1 MDKEH
6 YNKLLKES
14 ITNSYNLADD
24 QSADLINRE
33 LKPITDSLNISD
45 MIKAMTNTQSFITLK
60 DHKDNFQNKQKCRL
74 INLAKINLGPWV
86 SKQILENIKSKVR
99 SHTKANQWRNT
110 TAIIDWFKNLRN
122 KPALSFVVFDIV
134 DFYSSIAESLLLQ
147 ALEYASQFAA
157 ISEQDK
163 SIIMH
168 TRKSLLFDND
178 KPWCK
183 KNNANMFDVTMGS
196 FDGPEVC
203 ELVGLL
209 ILSKLKCEFSNKVIG
224 VYRDDGLTVFRN
236 IGPRPADNLRTR
248 ITKCFDRLALK
259 IAIQSNLKIVNYLDV
274 TFNLTNNSYYP
285 YRKLDNPPRYINIH
299 SNHLPSII
307 KQVPDA
313 ISKRI
318 SSLSCNID
326 EFNKA
331 APLYNEALKK
341 SGFNDQFSYRSTDHQ
356 QQPKNNRQRKVNWL
370 NPPYSK
376 NVHTNVGKTF
386 LHLVTKHFPSG
397 HAVNKIFNRRN
408 TKVSYS
414 CMGNMS
420 SIIKHHKE
428 KSLTTTTKP

>member
-14 ITNSYNLADD
+14 ITNSYSLADD

-168 TRKSLLFDND
+168 TRKSPLFDND

-196 FDGPEVC
+196 FDGAEVY

-209 ILSKLKCEFSNKVIG
+209 ILSKLKCEFDNKDIG
-224 VYRDDGLTVFRN
+224 LYRDYGLAVFRN
-236 IGPRPADNLRTR
+236 MGPRSADT
-248 ITKCFDRLALK
+248 
-259 IAIQSNLKIVNYLDV
+259 
-274 TFNLTNNSYYP
+274 
-285 YRKLDNPPRYINIH
+285 
-299 SNHLPSII
+299 
-307 KQVPDA
+307 
-313 ISKRI
+313 
-318 SSLSCNID
+318 
-326 EFNKA
+326 
-331 APLYNEALKK
+331 
-341 SGFNDQFSYRSTDHQ
+341 
-356 QQPKNNRQRKVNWL
+356 
-370 NPPYSK
+370 
-376 NVHTNVGKTF
+376 
-386 LHLVTKHFPSG
+386 
-397 HAVNKIFNRRN
+397 
-408 TKVSYS
+408 
-414 CMGNMS
+414 
-420 SIIKHHKE
+420 
-428 KSLTTTTKP
+428 